1 MTLLALNAAPFV
13 AMATPKVRVL
23 HQWMRRLMHGIAESR
38 MRRVERELERHG
50 FSPRPDKT
58 GR

>member
-13 AMATPKVRVL
+13 AMATPKISAFRR
-23 HQWMRRLMHGIAESR
+23 WMTAMMQRIAEAQ
-38 MRRVERELERHG
+38 MRKVERELERHG
-50 FSPRPDKT
+50 ISSRPNKT